1 MKISVVAP
9 LVIGVFSLSW
19 ALSQGPLQ
27 AQTDAATPP
36 ESQAAPVAPA
46 VAAPPVDAFSGVSRA
61 VATGDLKAAKALL
74 QTMKADG
81 LRGDQISRWENV
93 AARTAVRLGDREW
106 LEQINE
112 QASLATGADELTTLA
127 AMRLIFANRLD
138 EARETLLSIKNPDEM
153 SEIPRR
159 RYEELW
165 LKLEQLSGD
174 KKAEAKWAD
183 KLVTFVADW
192 DAGQCQS
199 CHANPK
205 ATGTDVTHFD
215 LQNWWVGDRYVALLS
230 ESGDARAVERAAIDA
245 LAKNDKDEAA
255 RIKLGYALRAQGKK
269 AQSET
274 ELRKIAWSQWPDKQ
288 FKKPL
293 RLGQF
298 P

>member
-1 MKISVVAP
+1 MKISVLAP
-9 LVIGVFSLSW
+9 LAVGAVTLSW
-19 ALSQGPLQ
+19 ALSQSQLH
-27 AQTDAATPP
+27 AQSDAAPT
-36 ESQAAPVAPA
+36 AATSPA
-46 VAAPPVDAFSGVSRA
+46 SSASTRPASEFDGISRA
-61 VATGDLKAAKALL
+61 LATNDLKAARALL

-81 LRGDQISRWENV
+81 LRGDQISRWETL
-93 AARTAVRLGDREW
+93 AARTAVRLGDTAW
-106 LEQINE
+106 LKQINRE
-112 QASLATGADELTTLA
+112 ASLSTGADELTTLA
-127 AMRLIFANRLD
+127 AMRLIFANRLE
-138 EARETLLSIKNPDEM
+138 EARATLLSIKNPDEM

-174 KKAEAKWAD
+174 KKAEAKWAE

-215 LQNWWVGDRYVALLS
+215 LGNWWVGERYVALLS
-230 ESGDARAVERAAIDA
+230 ESGDAKNAERAAVEA
-245 LAKNDKDEAA
+245 LKKNDKDEAA

-269 AQSET
+269 AQSEA
-274 ELRKIAWSQWPDKQ
+274 ELRKIEWSQWDDKP

>member
-1 MKISVVAP
+1 MKFPAVAP
-9 LVIGVFSLSW
+9 LIFGAFSLSW
-19 ALSQGPLQ
+19 ALSQSPLL
-27 AQTDAATPP
+27 AQTDAAT
-36 ESQAAPVAPA
+36 APA
-46 VAAPPVDAFSGVSRA
+46 TQNAPAGAASSVDAFSGVARA
-61 VATGDLKAAKALL
+61 LAAGDLKAARAFL

-81 LRGDQISRWENV
+81 LRGDQIARWENV
-93 AARTAVRLGDREW
+93 AARTAVRLGDRAW
-106 LEQINE
+106 LAQINA
-112 QASLATGADELTTLA
+112 QASLSTGADELTTLA

-174 KKAEAKWAD
+174 KKAEAKWAN
-183 KLVTFVADW
+183 KLVSFVADW
-192 DAGQCQS
+192 DSGRCQS

-205 ATGTDVTHFD
+205 VSGADVTHFD
-215 LQNWWVGDRYVALLS
+215 LQNWWVGERYIALLS
-230 ESGDARAVERAAIDA
+230 ESGDAKAVERAAIDA
-245 LAKNDKDEAA
+245 LAKNEQDEAA
-255 RIKLGYALRAQGKK
+255 RIKLGYALRAQDKK

-274 ELRKIAWSQWPDKQ
+274 ELRAIKWSQWPDKP

>member
-1 MKISVVAP
+1 MKISVLAP
-9 LVIGVFSLSW
+9 LAVGALTLSW
-19 ALSQGPLQ
+19 ALSQDPLQ
-27 AQTDAATPP
+27 AQMDAADAATPP
-36 ESQAAPVAPA
+36 ASA
-46 VAAPPVDAFSGVSRA
+46 VAAPPASDFDGVSRA
-61 VATGDLKAAKALL
+61 LAAGDLKAAKSVLK
-74 QTMKADG
+74 TMKANG
-81 LRGDQISRWENV
+81 LRGDQISRWENL
-93 AARTAVRLGDREW
+93 AARTAVRLGDTVW
-106 LEQINE
+106 LEQINKD
-112 QASLATGADELTTLA
+112 ASLATGADELTTLA

-138 EARETLLSIKNPDEM
+138 EARATLISIKNPDEM

-174 KKAEAKWAD
+174 KEAEAVWAE

-205 ATGTDVTHFD
+205 ASGTDVTHFD
-215 LQNWWVGDRYVALLS
+215 LKNWWVGERYVALLS
-230 ESGDARAVERAAIDA
+230 DIGDAKSAERAAIDA
-245 LAKNDKDEAA
+245 LAKDGGDEAA
-255 RIKLGYALRAQGKK
+255 RIKLGYALRAQGKS
-269 AQSET
+269 AQSEA
-274 ELRKIAWSQWPDKQ
+274 ELRKISWSQWPDKT